1 VNWRY
6 STCILGAAGF
16 RAAGRALSLLSVSI
30 ALGGCLGGQTGTEE
44 NAGGGTTKDPAEG
57 GGAACDAH
65 VTRLTPSETSPLGF
79 ALDSVL
85 SAVTGA
91 RSAPLAWSE
100 DPPELDFG
108 PEHGLG
114 SVELSLVENTV
125 GEPRFVHW
133 TPRALGPDVGGCAPD
148 EVQFDAQV
156 SFVTV
161 GGAFAERFPAV
172 LHVTRPDTTRITL
185 TLALDTLSG
194 AFSVSPAPGVVT
206 KAVVLDAELTAQ
218 GTSGT
223 LRGQIEQTLG
233 SVASARS
240 FTYACW
246 PAGNASCVGL

>member
-1 VNWRY
+1 MDPTSWDAPFWAIATGLFLIVMARANGTYW
-6 STCILGAAGF
+6 LGRLAARGARRTRIAHAMRSAAYE
-16 RAAGRALSLLSVSI
+16 RAVER
-30 ALGGCLGGQTGTEE
+30 
-44 NAGGGTTKDPAEG
+44 
-57 GGAACDAH
+57 
-65 VTRLTPSETSPLGF
+65 VTRWGAP
-79 ALDSVL
+79 V
-85 SAVTGA
+85 VT
-91 RSAPLAWSE
+91 
-100 DPPELDFG
+100 
-108 PEHGLG
+108 
-114 SVELSLVENTV
+114 
-125 GEPRFVHW
+125 
-133 TPRALGPDVGGCAPD
+133 
-148 EVQFDAQV
+148 V

-172 LHVTRPDTTRITL
+172 LHVTRPDTARITL